1 MAASPSPTP
10 RGAAR
15 ADAGWVQLTVGD
27 GAQSAGP
34 LNRHLE
40 GQLLEAV
47 LGTSVSSPQVTRAWF
62 RGGTWLREVT
72 QGHLFRNLEGHGN

>member
-1 MAASPSPTP
+1 MLGDAASPSPTP

-34 LNRHLE
+34 LI
-40 GQLLEAV
+40 
-47 LGTSVSSPQVTRAWF
+47 
-62 RGGTWLREVT
+62 
-72 QGHLFRNLEGHGN
+72 